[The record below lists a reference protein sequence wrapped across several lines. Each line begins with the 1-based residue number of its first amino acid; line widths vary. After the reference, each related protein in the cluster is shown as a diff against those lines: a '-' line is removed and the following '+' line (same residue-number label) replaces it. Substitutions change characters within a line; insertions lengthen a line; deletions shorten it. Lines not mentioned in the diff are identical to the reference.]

1 MEDNERSCRVH
12 RIELDIATEI
22 GLPIKRQSQRLK
34 DQMTVKE
41 GIFKVDSHTE
51 VLSYNYTNTYTHTH
65 TCIHKM
71 GSDLNN

>member
-1 MEDNERSCRVH
+1 MV
-12 RIELDIATEI
+12 
-22 GLPIKRQSQRLK
+22 Q

-41 GIFKVDSHTE
+41 GIFKIDTHIE

-71 GSDLNN
+71 EGDLNN